1 MHFTTAA
8 GLIVAAMTPFT
19 SAASCKNFG
28 NRAIPIWQ
36 VRATGVVDIPG
47 KCGGLWDNL
56 NGYGACG
63 KSATSCGEVN
73 GEMVWQFTG
82 SSGCT
87 AGVVNTV
94 WYSATKNQWGSI
106 SCQI

>member
-8 GLIVAAMTPFT
+8 ALIVAAMTPLA
-19 SAASCKNFG
+19 SAASCKNLG
-28 NRAIPIWQ
+28 NKAIPIWQ

-63 KSATSCGEVN
+63 KTSTLCGEYD
-73 GEMVWQFTG
+73 GEMVWH
-82 SSGCT
+82 
-87 AGVVNTV
+87 
-94 WYSATKNQWGSI
+94 ATKNQWGSI
-106 SCQI
+106 SC

>member
-1 MHFTTAA
+1 
-8 GLIVAAMTPFT
+8 MTPLA
-19 SAASCKNFG
+19 SAASCKNLG
-28 NRAIPIWQ
+28 NTAIPIWQ

-63 KSATSCGEVN
+63 KTSTLCGEYD

-87 AGVVNTV
+87 AGIVNTV
-94 WYSATKNQWGSI
+94 
-106 SCQI
+106 

>member
-8 GLIVAAMTPFT
+8 AFIVAAITPLS
-19 SAASCKNFG
+19 SAATCENLG
-28 NRAIPIWQ
+28 NRAIPTWQ
-36 VRATGVVDIPG
+36 VTASGVDDIPG

-63 KSATSCGEVN
+63 KSATVCGGSN
-73 GEMVWQFTG
+73 GNLVWRFTG
-82 SSGCT
+82 SSACT

-94 WYSATKNQWGSI
+94 WYSATKNNFGSI